1 MVAGHRRIRGGM
13 EREVGGDARGL
24 APAFRVPQDE
34 GRARHPPLERPRVGR
49 RREGARRGGTMNL
62 LQEWREGRPRRGKAR
77 RPAAV
82 RGDFAHA
89 PPLPPPPAPVPQVWG
104 APGGPRGAPPLWW
117 VDRPAPGV

>member
-62 LQEWREGRPRRGKAR
+62 LQEWREGRPRRR
-77 RPAAV
+77 IPRPPAPV
-82 RGDFAHA
+82 RGDYA
-89 PPLPPPPAPVPQVWG
+89 PPPPPPPPPPAFRPVWVG
-104 APGGPRGAPPLWW
+104 ARRPGGRPPRPQNDDPVRGF
-117 VDRPAPGV
+117 